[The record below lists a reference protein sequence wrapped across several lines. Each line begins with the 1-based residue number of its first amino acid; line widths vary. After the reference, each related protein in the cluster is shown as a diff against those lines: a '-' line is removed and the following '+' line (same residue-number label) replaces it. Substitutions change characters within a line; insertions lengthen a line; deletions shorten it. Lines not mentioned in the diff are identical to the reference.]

1 MVNYDCQIN
10 ENGER
15 MKLLNLMKMV
25 KMQGISLLIKY
36 TLNHRVN
43 YGKYQNRKGIS
54 LSSRIS
60 CKFTQR
66 DLNE

>member
-1 MVNYDCQIN
+1 
-10 ENGER
+10 